1 MPDTHYAK
9 DVLPLMRTVCAPL
22 ATQRGHAGLSRQ
34 KGGRTNDPVTELDI
48 ATEQHMMK
56 LLADAFPSIAF
67 VGEETGGDRS
77 VDTFWIMDPIDG
89 TEQFIRG
96 ENGCTSMIAV
106 VDKGTV
112 QFSAI
117 YDFVGDVMYWA
128 ERNLGSYQDD
138 QRLFVNDRDIAE
150 AYICYETRVEPA
162 NRQLLESLALR
173 AKRLVPWRTA
183 GWELIQV
190 ARGDLD
196 ARVTFDPYG
205 KDYDFAPG
213 SLLVEEAG
221 GVVANIGLRSYDYR
235 NTNFIA
241 ASPSV
246 FRSLTDERSGLFPT
260 HG

>member
-77 VDTFWIMDPIDG
+77 ADTFWIMDPIDG

-96 ENGCTSMIAV
+96 ENGCTSMIALI
-106 VDKGTV
+106 DKGVV

-138 QRLFVNDRDIAE
+138 QRQNH
-150 AYICYETRVEPA
+150 
-162 NRQLLESLALR
+162 
-173 AKRLVPWRTA
+173 RLPRT
-183 GWELIQV
+183 ERL
-190 ARGDLD
+190 
-196 ARVTFDPYG
+196 PYQ
-205 KDYDFAPG
+205 
-213 SLLVEEAG
+213 
-221 GVVANIGLRSYDYR
+221 
-235 NTNFIA
+235 
-241 ASPSV
+241 
-246 FRSLTDERSGLFPT
+246 
-260 HG
+260 